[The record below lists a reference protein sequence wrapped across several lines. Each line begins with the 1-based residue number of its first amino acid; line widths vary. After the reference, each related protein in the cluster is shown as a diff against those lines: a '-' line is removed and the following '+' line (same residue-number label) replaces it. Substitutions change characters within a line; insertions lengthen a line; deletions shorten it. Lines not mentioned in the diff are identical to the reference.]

1 MKADGAE
8 DAGAG
13 AVLAEPP
20 NTEPEAGALPPNTED
35 CGAAPPNMDEAEVAG
50 AVEAG
55 WEVEG
60 VEVFTPP
67 KGELEAGAPPNTEAA
82 GAAEVGGGVPNTE
95 PAVLFGAAPPN
106 TLELPEL
113 PPKTEAAPVEEPPNM
128 DPEAV
133 VVVEAEDV
141 ADTGAL
147 ALAATG
153 LGMVF

>member
-1 MKADGAE
+1 M
-8 DAGAG
+8 
-13 AVLAEPP
+13 
-20 NTEPEAGALPPNTED
+20 
-35 CGAAPPNMDEAEVAG
+35 
-50 AVEAG
+50 EAG

-82 GAAEVGGGVPNTE
+82 GAAAEVGGGVPNTE

-128 DPEAV
+128 DPEIPEAV

-141 ADTGAL
+141 ADIVAL